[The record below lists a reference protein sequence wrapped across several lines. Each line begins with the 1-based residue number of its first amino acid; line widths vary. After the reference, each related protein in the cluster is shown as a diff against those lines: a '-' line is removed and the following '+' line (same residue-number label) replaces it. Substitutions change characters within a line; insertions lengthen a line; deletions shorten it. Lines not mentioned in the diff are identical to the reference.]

1 MTIKELDE
9 LNQLFIKFEVSKIEL
24 LNFMGIGVCQMGM
37 LETMGKGLTDPKLSA
52 LTIKRLEG
60 LDKEIMKMVVKE
72 VNDDTTLY

>member
-37 LETMGKGLTDPKLSA
+37 RETMGKGLTDPKLSA

>member
-37 LETMGKGLTDPKLSA
+37 LETMGKGLTDPKL
-52 LTIKRLEG
+52 
-60 LDKEIMKMVVKE
+60 
-72 VNDDTTLY
+72 